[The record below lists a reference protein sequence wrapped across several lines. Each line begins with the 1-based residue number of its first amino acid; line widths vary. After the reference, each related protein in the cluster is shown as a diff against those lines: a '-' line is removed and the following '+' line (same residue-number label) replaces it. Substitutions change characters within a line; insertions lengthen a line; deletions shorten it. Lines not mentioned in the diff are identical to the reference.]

1 MVGASIALAALAVLL
16 AWPVPI
22 LLSGATWTR
31 RAPAVA
37 LALWQSIALAGGL
50 SMIGALL
57 TFGLAPFGN
66 DLVDSA
72 IGFSRLDGVAQPW
85 HVLALCAALLLALHL
100 LFNLVAT
107 IVRSERQRRRH
118 GQLVTLLSSPL
129 ESGARLIDSPTPVA
143 YCLPGPFSSVMVY
156 SAGLVELLDP
166 AELEAVIAHERAHVS
181 QRHDVVLIAFR
192 AWYASLHWFPI
203 AYRAQRDVGLLIEML
218 ADDRARQS
226 IDSAVLARAIA
237 AVGAGAA
244 PRGDVPSAAELS
256 VRIERLDLPALP
268 LTAEALVI
276 GAALAL
282 VGVPTA
288 LLLAP
293 ALVFVVP

>member
-1 MVGASIALAALAVLL
+1 
-16 AWPVPI
+16 
-22 LLSGATWTR
+22 
-31 RAPAVA
+31 
-37 LALWQSIALAGGL
+37 
-50 SMIGALL
+50 
-57 TFGLAPFGN
+57 
-66 DLVDSA
+66 
-72 IGFSRLDGVAQPW
+72 
-85 HVLALCAALLLALHL
+85 
-100 LFNLVAT
+100 
-107 IVRSERQRRRH
+107 
-118 GQLVTLLSSPL
+118 
-129 ESGARLIDSPTPVA
+129 
-143 YCLPGPFSSVMVY
+143 
-156 SAGLVELLDP
+156 
-166 AELEAVIAHERAHVS
+166 
-181 QRHDVVLIAFR
+181 
-192 AWYASLHWFPI
+192 
-203 AYRAQRDVGLLIEML
+203 ML